1 MDGIV
6 KVTSKHEFLEVSHID
21 FCSHISLINNVVS
34 EDKLQILAEF
44 DNSSSTKANASEI
57 ERFIDETFGEIIN
70 GNTEKK
76 ITSLSRNMTNKACQV
91 NFDKMNIETCYRSGC
106 QALHNKRMAEEII
119 FLREQT
125 NENNFII
132 RSLFLL
138 KLSNCK
144 EDNLS

>member
-1 MDGIV
+1 MA
-6 KVTSKHEFLEVSHID
+6 K
-21 FCSHISLINNVVS
+21 
-34 EDKLQILAEF
+34 F
-44 DNSSSTKANASEI
+44 DNSLRTKASASEI
-57 ERFIDETFGEIIN
+57 ERIIDERFGEIIN

-106 QALHNKRMAEEII
+106 QALHKKRMAGEII

-125 NENNFII
+125 NENNFVI

-144 EDNLS
+144 EQNLSYRVKKIPIAKICLKFVLMMKSSSVNM